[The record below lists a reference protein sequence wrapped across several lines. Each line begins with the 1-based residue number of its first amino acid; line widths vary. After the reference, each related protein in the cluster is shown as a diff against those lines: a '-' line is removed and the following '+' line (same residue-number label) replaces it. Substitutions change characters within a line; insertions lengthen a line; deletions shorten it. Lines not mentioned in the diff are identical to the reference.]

1 MTFDN
6 NRTFGVE
13 IEFIAE
19 NNQRTTVEEI
29 NNYLLN
35 NNAPIRMYCASYSDC
50 DSSKWRLKTDSS
62 VSGHGYGLEVVSPI
76 LEGEEGYNNLMLVLD
91 AINNTGATINRTCGL
106 HVHVG
111 VNNWK
116 IKNFRNLYKRYC
128 KFEEAIDNVMPY
140 SRRRS
145 NNTYCKSTV
154 SCFTYG
160 DNLKNAFDVIDSL
173 KSARE
178 ISRHVGTRYTK
189 LNIDS
194 FWKHGTIEFRHH
206 AGTTDKAKISNWLK
220 LVMTMVQAADQ
231 VRSVKVKRFDCK
243 NAYMDKIS
251 LMLKGL
257 GQVENS
263 LVDAQVKRFFTKRR
277 RELCS

>member
-1 MTFDN
+1 MSRRRKDQKRELIPDPRYGDIIISKFSN
-6 NRTFGVE
+6 SLMQHGRKAISE
-13 IEFIAE
+13 
-19 NNQRTTVEEI
+19 R
-29 NNYLLN
+29 LL
-35 NNAPIRMYCASYSDC
+35 
-50 DSSKWRLKTDSS
+50 
-62 VSGHGYGLEVVSPI
+62 YGALE
-76 LEGEEGYNNLMLVLD
+76 
-91 AINNTGATINRTCGL
+91 
-106 HVHVG
+106 
-111 VNNWK
+111 K
-116 IKNFRNLYKRYC
+116 IKEKTGQESLKVFK
-128 KFEEAIDNVMPY
+128 EAIDNVMPY

-154 SCFTYG
+154 SSFTHN
-160 DNLKNAFDVIDSL
+160 DNLKNAFDVIDTL
-173 KSARE
+173 RSARE

-206 AGTTDKAKISNWLK
+206 AGTTDKDKISNWLK

-243 NAYMDKIS
+243 NTYMDKIS